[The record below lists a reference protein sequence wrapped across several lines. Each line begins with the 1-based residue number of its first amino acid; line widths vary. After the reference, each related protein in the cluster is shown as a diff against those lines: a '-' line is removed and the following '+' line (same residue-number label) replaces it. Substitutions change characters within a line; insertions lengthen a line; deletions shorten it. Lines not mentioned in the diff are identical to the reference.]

1 MKHKAK
7 DKIKNV
13 QLSLS
18 FTVKMYFLPIIYK
31 TRSSIDP
38 VVVNKKASLIYAF
51 VIFKIKS
58 TFLTYEK
65 INHRYQNRS

>member
-51 VIFKIKS
+51 VIF
-58 TFLTYEK
+58 
-65 INHRYQNRS
+65 